1 MPQTRAR
8 NAFASAPCNLIKL
21 IALSS
26 YGNLFPE
33 RRRRMPV
40 PCNFALFRHQMPQL
54 VCFGLEITLVF
65 QIFPDVQGNP
75 FDHVNPRIFQGL
87 DFSGLLVNSLT
98 ERMPRYS

>member
-1 MPQTRAR
+1 
-8 NAFASAPCNLIKL
+8 
-21 IALSS
+21 
-26 YGNLFPE
+26 
-33 RRRRMPV
+33 
-40 PCNFALFRHQMPQL
+40 MPQL

-65 QIFPDVQGNP
+65 QIFPDVQGNA